1 MRYTWLCQAS
11 QTDGKTSKK
20 KLNGENTNTPRAKV
34 VSIVYR
40 AAA

>member
-1 MRYTWLCQAS
+1 M
-11 QTDGKTSKK
+11 TDGKTSKK
-20 KLNGENTNTPRAKV
+20 LNGENNTTPRAKV